1 MPLTADDDIR
11 ELLANARTI
20 ALVGASDRPDRPS
33 YGVMKRLQDH
43 GYRVIPV
50 NPQITGEHVHG
61 EFVFRELVQ
70 LGDPIDIVDIF
81 RRSEA
86 AGDVVD
92 EAIAI
97 GAKAVWLQ
105 LGVVNEAAA
114 ARAEAA
120 GLKVVMNRCPRSRYP
135 VWASRRSGR
144 TDKAQ
149 RGEARYSKGRETMV
163 PLLLLWAV
171 PMAEGEQ
178 KLSLPRLTPACTLSR
193 CHGDKRPRPIV

>member
-11 ELLANARTI
+11 DLLAKARTI
-20 ALVGASDRPDRPS
+20 AMVGASDRPDRPS

-61 EFVFRELVQ
+61 EFVFRELGQ

-120 GLKVVMNRCPRSRYP
+120 GLKVVMNRCP
-135 VWASRRSGR
+135 AI
-144 TDKAQ
+144 
-149 RGEARYSKGRETMV
+149 EI
-163 PLLLLWAV
+163 
-171 PMAEGEQ
+171 
-178 KLSLPRLTPACTLSR
+178 PRLGVAPV
-193 CHGDKRPRPIV
+193 GQD